1 MAAKGPIR
9 GDLWQAN
16 SILNA
21 VAAVSSVSV
30 AAVMRSPG
38 RLPGGN
44 QGDWWREPPEK
55 WEKHRDFDRQ
65 TSGCMV
71 SRCLKVHQVTS
82 CYKIPFRP

>member
-30 AAVMRSPG
+30 AGSDEESRAVTRWQP
-38 RLPGGN
+38 R
-44 QGDWWREPPEK
+44 
-55 WEKHRDFDRQ
+55 
-65 TSGCMV
+65 
-71 SRCLKVHQVTS
+71 
-82 CYKIPFRP
+82 